1 MNLASGARTEGDDG
15 LDVLWDDGKRI
26 FCRGWRADDAGNKS
40 AVLVVLLAGEHSP
53 PALLNRLTHEFGLK
67 DDLESAW
74 AVRPLKLWRNH
85 GRTMLVLEDPGD
97 EPLGRLLVAPM
108 ETGSAEG
115 SGANVHRS
123 DGVPLS

>member
-1 MNLASGARTEGDDG
+1 MNLAPGARTEGDDG

-40 AVLVVLLAGEHSP
+40 AVLVVLPAGEHSP

-74 AVRPLKLWRNH
+74 AVRPLKLWRDH
-85 GRTMLVLEDPGD
+85 GRTSAA
-97 EPLGRLLVAPM
+97 RLAAIPAG
-108 ETGSAEG
+108 ESP
-115 SGANVHRS
+115 ANR
-123 DGVPLS
+123 GVQTLL